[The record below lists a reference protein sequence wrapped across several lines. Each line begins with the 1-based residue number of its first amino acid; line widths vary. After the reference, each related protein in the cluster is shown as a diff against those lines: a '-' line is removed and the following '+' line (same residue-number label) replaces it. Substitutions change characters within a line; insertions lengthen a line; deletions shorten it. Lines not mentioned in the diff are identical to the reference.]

1 MKLPVKRKDVFLKS
15 KQSKMEQAGFTSEKV
30 KQKIQNK

>member
-1 MKLPVKRKDVFLKS
+1 MKLPVKLKDVFLKF

-30 KQKIQNK
+30 KLKIRNK